1 MVRKLRFVLD
11 FSRAQLGAQKYRIVL
26 PNGFFKINTRRA
38 KFVLLE
44 AKKLGINIEGK
55 LVI

>member
-11 FSRAQLGAQKYRIVL
+11 FSRAQLGLKNIGLFYLLDI
-26 PNGFFKINTRRA
+26 FKINTRRA

-44 AKKLGINIEGK
+44 AKKLGIHIEGK